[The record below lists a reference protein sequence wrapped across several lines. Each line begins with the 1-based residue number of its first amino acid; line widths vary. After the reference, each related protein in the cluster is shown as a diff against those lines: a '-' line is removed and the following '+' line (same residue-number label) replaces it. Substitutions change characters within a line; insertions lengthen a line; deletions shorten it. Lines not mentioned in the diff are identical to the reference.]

1 VYLSNVTGII
11 SKTNSIFFILPRPVG
26 AWPPEVG
33 SVAEK
38 SWHRPH
44 ELNFIDCQ
52 LYKCDSFQN
61 QEKWFVGPELKT
73 ARSGHSCALRTV
85 GAKAFEIMVAGGN
98 DGSNVLNSVEVLT
111 SAASEWTP
119 G

>member
-1 VYLSNVTGII
+1 MRENVLKQCHKSNFE
-11 SKTNSIFFILPRPVG
+11 KNQFFYYTVLTV
-26 AWPPEVG
+26 
-33 SVAEK
+33 
-38 SWHRPH
+38 
-44 ELNFIDCQ
+44 N
-52 LYKCDSFQN
+52 SFQN

-73 ARSGHSCALRTV
+73 ARSGHSCALRRV
-85 GAKAFEIMVAGGN
+85 GAKAFEIIVAGGN